1 MRIATTKANRI
12 YWHKRLEGF
21 DETLAM
27 TFDEKLTPRYGLR
40 IGGGRT
46 GNLTSSVRTIVRK
59 SQCSLRDNR
68 TF

>member
-12 YWHKRLEGF
+12 YCHKRLEGF

-46 GNLTSSVRTIVRK
+46 GILSANTMVSSSFIRIGITNK
-59 SQCSLRDNR
+59 
-68 TF
+68 F